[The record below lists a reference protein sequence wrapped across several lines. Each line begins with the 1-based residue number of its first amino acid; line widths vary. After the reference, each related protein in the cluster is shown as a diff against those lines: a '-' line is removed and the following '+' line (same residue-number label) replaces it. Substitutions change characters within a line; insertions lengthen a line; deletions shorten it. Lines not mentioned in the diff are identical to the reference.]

1 MTEKKQTGSM
11 KDSFKYALR
20 GICFALRTER
30 NLRFHFCFALLVIAF
45 GFFFDLTKYEWIVVL
60 LAVAAVITAELFN
73 SAIENLVD
81 IVSPEYSEQ
90 AGRIKDI
97 ASGAV
102 LFTVLLVVIVGLII
116 FLPYFIGLL

>member
-1 MTEKKQTGSM
+1 MTKKKQAGSFR
-11 KDSFKYALR
+11 DSFKYAFR
-20 GICFALRTER
+20 GIKFALRTEK
-30 NLRFHFCFALLVIAF
+30 NLRFHFCFALLVIAVGLFF
-45 GFFFDLTKYEWIVVL
+45 GLKKFEWLVVL

-81 IVSPEYSEQ
+81 LVSPEYREQ

-102 LFTVLLVVIVGLII
+102 LFTVILAVIVGLII
-116 FLPYFIGLL
+116 YWPYLLL